1 LINSVINLEFTPSLF
16 SIQHSQ

>member
-1 LINSVINLEFTPSLF
+1 LINSVIHLEFTPSLF

>member
-1 LINSVINLEFTPSLF
+1 VINLEFTPSLF